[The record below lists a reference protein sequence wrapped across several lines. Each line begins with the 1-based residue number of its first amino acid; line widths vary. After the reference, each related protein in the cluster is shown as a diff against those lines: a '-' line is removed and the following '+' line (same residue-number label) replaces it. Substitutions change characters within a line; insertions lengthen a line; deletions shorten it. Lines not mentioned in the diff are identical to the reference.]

1 MSTTS
6 PPTMFEAPSA
16 SWFNSYPGARIRNRE
31 DVALEILTNLV
42 AAELDAAPRFT
53 EEEGFALLVHSQGSM
68 PTPHLAG
75 HLLAEDLGDLDDEFD
90 FPDTLPAKLALLSPT
105 QDWVLR
111 MLLADHE
118 ERRRRDPLLTLSAL
132 GFPLK

>member
-1 MSTTS
+1 MPDTPMQS
-6 PPTMFEAPSA
+6 MFDAPAA
-16 SWFNSYPGARIRNRE
+16 SWFHCYPGARIRTRE

-53 EEEGFALLVHSQGSM
+53 EEEAFALLGHSQGSYL
-68 PTPHLAG
+68 TPYLAG
-75 HLLAEDLGDLDDEFD
+75 HMLTDDLGDLGEEFD
-90 FPDTLPAKLALLSPT
+90 FPDTLPDKLALLSPT
-105 QDWVLR
+105 QDWALR

>member
-1 MSTTS
+1 
-6 PPTMFEAPSA
+6 MFNAPAA
-16 SWFNSYPGARIRNRE
+16 SWFTSYPGARIRNRE
-31 DVALEILTNLV
+31 DVALKILANLV

-53 EEEGFALLVHSQGSM
+53 EAEGFALLVYSQGSM

-75 HLLAEDLGDLDDEFD
+75 HMLAEDFGDLDEEFD

-105 QDWVLR
+105 QDWALR

>member
-1 MSTTS
+1 MSITPT
-6 PPTMFEAPSA
+6 PTMFETPSA

-31 DVALEILTNLV
+31 DVALQILTNLV

-53 EEEGFALLVHSQGSM
+53 EEEAFALLGHSQGSM

-75 HLLAEDLGDLDDEFD
+75 RMLAEDLGDLDEEFD
-90 FPDTLPAKLALLSPT
+90 FPDTLPDKLALLFPT
-105 QDWVLR
+105 QDWALR

>member
-1 MSTTS
+1 MPDTPIQS
-6 PPTMFEAPSA
+6 MFDAPAA
-16 SWFNSYPGARIRNRE
+16 SWFTSYPGARIRTRE

-53 EEEGFALLVHSQGSM
+53 EEEAFALLGHSQGSYL
-68 PTPHLAG
+68 TPYLAG
-75 HLLAEDLGDLDDEFD
+75 HMLTDDLGDLGEESD

-118 ERRRRDPLLTLSAL
+118 ERRRRDPLL
-132 GFPLK
+132 